1 MNDLLRQ
8 LPRVDAL
15 AGDPALAHW
24 PRERVVAQARAL
36 VDGVR
41 ERVLSGE
48 LTVLPE
54 LSKTLRERMAAL
66 GTQRLRR
73 VVNATGIVL
82 HTNLGRAPM
91 SQAAAAAA
99 FEVARGYSNTEM
111 ELNTGQRG
119 GRLRGVSEPLCALL
133 GCQAAIAVNNG
144 AAAVV
149 LVLSA
154 LAQGKQV
161 VVSRGELV
169 EIGGSFRVP
178 DIMRV
183 SGAEL
188 VEVGTTNRTRAADF
202 TSAIGER
209 TALLMR
215 IHPSNFRIEG
225 FTERPSTV
233 ELAGHGVPLVEDLGS
248 GALQPGLGDEPV
260 VGQVLADGADLVIF
274 SGDKLLGGPQAGIIA
289 GDPELVQA
297 CRKHPLYRAMRL
309 DKMVLAALEA
319 TLREHLLGQVP
330 VAIELMKRDPKEM
343 AKQLQSDLAGC
354 GLQLDVVPGVG
365 FSGGGALPG
374 EGLPT
379 TLLRVCVSRPERLSA
394 WLREQAV
401 PIVARVAD
409 GALLIDPRTLL
420 PGEDGLVV
428 DALRRWGDRS
438 GTTE

>member
-1 MNDLLRQ
+1 MNNLLRQ

-15 AGDPALAHW
+15 AGDPALLHW
-24 PRERVVAQARAL
+24 PRERVVDQARRLLEEVRGQVLASELQAL
-36 VDGVR
+36 PDLGAA
-41 ERVLSGE
+41 
-48 LTVLPE
+48 
-54 LSKTLRERMAAL
+54 LRERLSAL
-66 GTQRLRR
+66 ESQRLRR

-91 SQAAAAAA
+91 SEAAASAA

-111 ELNTGQRG
+111 ELHTGQRG

-133 GCQAAIAVNNG
+133 GCPAAIAVNNG

-154 LAQGKQV
+154 LAKGKEV

-183 SGAEL
+183 SGAHL
-188 VEVGTTNRTRAADF
+188 VEVGTTNRTRADDF
-202 TSAIGER
+202 VSAITER

-260 VGQVLADGADLVIF
+260 VSQVLADGADLVIF

-289 GDPELVQA
+289 GDPALVQA

-319 TLREHLLGQVP
+319 TLREHLLGKVP
-330 VAIELMKRDPKEM
+330 VAIELMKRDPKQM
-343 AKQLQSDLAGC
+343 AKQLRADLVDT
-354 GLQLDVVPGVG
+354 GLQLDVVAGVG

-379 TLLRVCVSRPERLSA
+379 TLLRVSVPHPERLSA
-394 WLREQAV
+394 WLRSQPM
-401 PIVARVAD
+401 PIVARVAE

-420 PGEDGLVV
+420 PGEGALVV

-438 GTTE
+438 GTSE